1 MQATPKRKYTKKEIK
16 LSHVK
21 KWRQSG
27 LSMIAYAS
35 EAGISASNL
44 SKWVQSENKNKATF
58 KPIAVTPAAPVNQ
71 NNVIEIIVDQRI
83 KIRLSHHNADPL
95 VVLSI
100 VRSLM
105 QCN

>member
-1 MQATPKRKYTKKEIK
+1 MQEKLKRKHTKKEIK

-35 EAGISASNL
+35 EAGISAANL
-44 SKWVQSENKNKATF
+44 SKWVQSENKNKETF
-58 KPIAVTPAAPVNQ
+58 KPITLTPAVPVNQ

-95 VVLSI
+95 IVSNI

-105 QCN
+105 RCN